1 MMEGVAVDFAALA
14 DPTRVRIVEVLAGA
28 GELPAGGVAAHFDMT
43 RAGVSRHLRIL
54 EDAGFV
60 VVREEAQRR
69 LYRLDPAPFDEIDQW
84 LARYRRMWEAKLATL
99 HDVVGRT
106 R

>member
-1 MMEGVAVDFAALA
+1 MLFLDRTERDGF
-14 DPTRVRIVEVLAGA
+14 PTAA
-28 GELPAGGVAAHFDMT
+28 GELPAGEVASHFDMT

-60 VVREEAQRR
+60 TVREEAQRR
-69 LYRLDPAPFDEIDQW
+69 LYRLEPAPFEEIDAW
-84 LARYRRMWEAKLATL
+84 LARYRRIWEAKLASL
-99 HDVVGRT
+99 HDVVGRS